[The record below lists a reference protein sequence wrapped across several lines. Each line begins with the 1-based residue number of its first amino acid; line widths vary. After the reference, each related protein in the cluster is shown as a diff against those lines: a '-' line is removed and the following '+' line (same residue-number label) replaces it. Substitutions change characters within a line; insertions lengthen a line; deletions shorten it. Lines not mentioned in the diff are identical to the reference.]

1 MKTLIIGAA
10 CAILGLIGLVNWWN
24 EFGQLL
30 AGALPIVFLLG
41 GALAIYLGFDELK
54 DNWQRE
60 DAFEIGRPIEGV
72 DKYKKEV
79 EELKKEIES
88 LKDSK

>member
-10 CAILGLIGLVNWWN
+10 CAILGLIGVAHWWS
-24 EFGQLL
+24 EFMSLL
-30 AGALPIVFLLG
+30 AGALPVIFLLG

-60 DAFEIGRPIEGV
+60 DSFEMGRPSEEV
-72 DKYKKEV
+72 DKYKREV
-79 EELKKEIES
+79 DELKKEIES
-88 LKDSK
+88 LKDAK